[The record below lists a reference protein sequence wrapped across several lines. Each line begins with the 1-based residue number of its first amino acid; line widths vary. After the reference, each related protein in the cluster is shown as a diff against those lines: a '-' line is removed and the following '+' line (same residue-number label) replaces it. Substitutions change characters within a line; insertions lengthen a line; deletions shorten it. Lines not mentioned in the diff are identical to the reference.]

1 MSSVIASP
9 VAAPT
14 TGIWRDVTSG
24 TVVFL
29 VALPLC
35 LGIAVASNAPPFAG
49 ILAGIIG
56 GILVGVLSGSHT
68 SVTGPAAGLTA
79 IVAAEIATLGSFEA
93 FLAAVALAGVI
104 QIGLGVAKTGFIAS
118 FFPSSV
124 IKGLLAAI
132 GLILIL
138 KQLPY
143 LLGHEAAGENAFEEM
158 AKESG
163 GHEKGHQ
170 NPVFSLL
177 ELLSGTYHP
186 GPLVIG
192 LLSLAILIGWDRIRS
207 LKKSMIPAPLVVV
220 IVAVALEA
228 ILERFDARLHVA
240 TKQLVN
246 VPIAEN
252 FREFVGFLRMPDW
265 AALQRM
271 DVAIAAVTIAIVA
284 TLESMLNL
292 EAVDNLDPKQ
302 RVSPPNRELVAQGVG
317 NLAAGLIGGLPVTC
331 VVVRGSVN
339 IYAGSQTKLSTIVHG
354 CFLFAF
360 ALWLPHVLNMIPL
373 SCLAAILFMTGY
385 KLISPKIIAK
395 LYSEGRAVF
404 LPFAIT
410 VTAIVM
416 TDLLIGILIG
426 LGVSLLFIL
435 FSNTKRPIHKT
446 LERHLGVE
454 VHHIELANQVS
465 FLSRAVLEKSLREV
479 PRGGHVL
486 LDAQNTDYLDP
497 DIVSF
502 MREFRDKTAPALGIQ
517 VSLKGFPPGLVLDD
531 DVRFQEHSTLELQ
544 RTATPQQVL
553 QWLKE
558 GNERFR
564 TGNALRRDIRRQLH
578 ATSTQQ
584 YPLAV
589 VMTCMDSRTP
599 SQMVFDMGVGDL
611 LNISQAGNALLGPRN
626 LASVEYGCAVA
637 GARLVVVLGHVGS
650 AVLETAISAVCGCT
664 DASYCGEH
672 FEHIIEDLSQSID
685 SEFKQCFI
693 GMTGPEREACIN
705 EVAYKHVLRNVRE
718 LPQRSQT
725 IRSLVESGAIAII
738 GAMYDPSSGTIDFL
752 TDAAIGNV
760 RAENA
765 EPPAD
770 LAAAA
775 R

>member
-1 MSSVIASP
+1 MSNVIAI
-9 VAAPT
+9 APT
-14 TGIWRDVTSG
+14 SSSTGVWRDLTSG

-35 LGIAVASNAPPFAG
+35 LGIAVASGAPPFAG

-56 GILVGVLSGSHT
+56 GILVGTLSGSHT
-68 SVTGPAAGLTA
+68 SVSGPAAGLTA
-79 IVAAEIATLGSFEA
+79 IVAAEIAALGSFEA
-93 FLAAVALAGVI
+93 FLTAVSLAGLI
-104 QIGLGVAKTGFIAS
+104 QIILGIAKTGFIAS

-186 GPLVIG
+186 GPLIIG
-192 LLSLAILIGWDRIRS
+192 LVSMAILILWDRVIA
-207 LKKSMIPAPLVVV
+207 LKKSLIPAPLVVV

-228 ILERFDARLHVA
+228 LLERVDGRLHVA
-240 TKQLVN
+240 AKQLVN
-246 VPIAEN
+246 VPVADS
-252 FREFVGFLRMPDW
+252 FKEFVGFLKQPDW
-265 AALQRM
+265 LALQQI
-271 DVAIAAVTIAIVA
+271 DVYVAAATIAIVA

-292 EAVDNLDPKQ
+292 EAVDNLDPRQ

-331 VVVRGSVN
+331 VVVRGTVN
-339 IYAGSQTKLSTIVHG
+339 IYAGSQSKLSTIFHG
-354 CFLFAF
+354 GLLLAF
-360 ALWLPHVLNMIPL
+360 ALWLPATLNMIPL

-385 KLISPKIIAK
+385 KLISPKLVTK
-395 LYSEGRAVF
+395 LYREGWSVF
-404 LPFAIT
+404 TPFAVT
-410 VTAIVM
+410 VVAIVM

-435 FSNTKRPIHKT
+435 YGNTKRPIHKM

-454 VHHIELANQVS
+454 VHRIELANQVS

-486 LDAQNTDYLDP
+486 LDAQHTDYLDQ

-502 MREFRDKTAPALGIQ
+502 LHEFRDTTAPALGIQ
-517 VSLKGFPPGLVLDD
+517 VSLRGFPSGLKLEDELRYVD
-531 DVRFQEHSTLELQ
+531 HSTLELQ
-544 RTATPQQVL
+544 RSATPQQVL
-553 QWLKE
+553 HWLIE
-558 GNERFR
+558 GNERFCR
-564 TGNALRRDIRRQLH
+564 GQRLQRDVRGQLNAARG
-578 ATSTQQ
+578 AQ

-599 SQMVFDMGVGDL
+599 THMVFDMGIGDL

-626 LASVEYGCAVA
+626 LASAEFGCTVA
-637 GARLVVVLGHVGS
+637 GARLIVILGHAGS
-650 AVLETAISAVCGCT
+650 AVLDAAVATASGCCVST
-664 DASYCGEH
+664 DYGDH
-672 FEHIIEDLSQSID
+672 FAHIVDDVSKSID
-685 SEFKQCFI
+685 RRTLQSFDSL
-693 GMTGPEREACIN
+693 TAAERAAVID
-705 EVAYKHVLRNVRE
+705 EVAYRHVLRNVRE
-718 LPQRSQT
+718 LPQLSQT
-725 IRSLVESGAIAII
+725 LRRLIDNGSIAII
-738 GAMYDPSSGTIDFL
+738 GAMVDPTTGTIHFL
-752 TDAAIGNV
+752 SESAIGQLSPGI
-760 RAENA
+760 ENPQLLK
-765 EPPAD
+765 EHYH
-770 LAAAA
+770 
-775 R
+775 

>member
-1 MSSVIASP
+1 MPDTLAITQASP
-9 VAAPT
+9 SS
-14 TGIWRDVTSG
+14 GMWRDVTAG

-35 LGIAVASNAPPFAG
+35 LGIAVASGAPPFAG
-49 ILAGIIG
+49 ILAGIVG
-56 GILVGVLSGSHT
+56 GILVGAISGSHT

-79 IVAAEIATLGSFEA
+79 IVAAEISALGSFDV
-93 FLAAVALAGVI
+93 FLTAVALAGLI
-104 QIGLGVAKTGFIAS
+104 QIILGIAKTGFIAS

-170 NPVFSLL
+170 NPIFSLL

-192 LLSLAILIGWDRIRS
+192 LVSMAILILWERIRS
-207 LKKSMIPAPLVVV
+207 LKKSLIPAPLVVV
-220 IVAVALEA
+220 VVAVSLEA

-246 VPIAEN
+246 VPVAES
-252 FREFVGFLRMPDW
+252 FHEFIGFLQLPNW
-265 AALQRM
+265 LALQRM
-271 DVAIAAVTIAIVA
+271 EVYVVAVTIAIVA

-302 RVSPPNRELVAQGVG
+302 RVSPPNRELIAQGVG
-317 NLAAGLIGGLPVTC
+317 NLTAGLIGGLPVTC

-339 IYAGSQTKLSTIVHG
+339 IYAGSQSKLSTILHG
-354 CFLFAF
+354 CFLLAF
-360 ALWLPHVLNMIPL
+360 ALWLPGILNLIPL

-385 KLISPKIIAK
+385 KLISPKLVAQ
-395 LYSEGRAVF
+395 LYREGKSVF
-404 LPFAIT
+404 VPFVVT
-410 VTAIVM
+410 VLAIVL

-435 FSNTKRPIHKT
+435 SSNTKRPIHKT

-479 PRGGHVL
+479 PPGGHAL
-486 LDAQNTDYLDP
+486 LDARYTDYLDP
-497 DIVSF
+497 DIISF
-502 MREFRDKTAPALGIQ
+502 LHEFRDKTAPALGIRL
-517 VSLKGFPPGLVLDD
+517 SLKGFPSGLKLDD
-531 DVRFQEHSTLELQ
+531 DLQYVDHSTLELQ
-544 RTATPQQVL
+544 RSAMPQQVL
-553 QWLKE
+553 QWLIE
-558 GNERFR
+558 GNQRFCKGECLERD
-564 TGNALRRDIRRQLH
+564 LVSQLQ
-578 ATSTQQ
+578 AAREAQF
-584 YPLAV
+584 PLAV

-599 SQMVFDMGVGDL
+599 TQTVFDMGIGDL

-637 GARLVVVLGHVGS
+637 GARLIVILGHVGS
-650 AVLETAISAVCGCT
+650 AVLEAAVAAACGCAT
-664 DASYCGEH
+664 STNLGEH
-672 FEHIIEDLSQSID
+672 FDHIVSDVRKSID
-685 SEFKQCFI
+685 DDLLQSFNQLSPAQRAAYIDK
-693 GMTGPEREACIN
+693 
-705 EVAYKHVLRNVRE
+705 VAYEHVLRNVRE
-718 LPQRSQT
+718 LPQHSQT
-725 IRSLVESGAIAII
+725 IRQLLDNGSIAII
-738 GAMYDPSSGTIDFL
+738 GAMVDPATGAIQFL
-752 TDAAIGNV
+752 PESAIGNLSPIPSASSIV
-760 RAENA
+760 N
-765 EPPAD
+765 
-770 LAAAA
+770 
-775 R
+775 